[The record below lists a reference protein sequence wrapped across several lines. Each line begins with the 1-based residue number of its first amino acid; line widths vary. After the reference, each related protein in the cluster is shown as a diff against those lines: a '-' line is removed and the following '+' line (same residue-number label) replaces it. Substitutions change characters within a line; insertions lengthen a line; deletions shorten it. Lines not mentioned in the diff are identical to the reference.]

1 MLTVLGII
9 LVLFSCIA
17 FAVMKIAAAREK
29 IGTTRQMRDVLKR
42 MADQISF
49 TMEPLPDILS
59 RISQEELGETGEF
72 LDELASQLKKSENR
86 SLQEVWSSTLD
97 GYAKRL
103 GLSARTISILS
114 GLGERL
120 GRMSRDIE
128 LDNISYTIEE
138 LDGEIEAQ
146 QALFTKNEKLFRS
159 FGVLVGILIV
169 ILFI

>member
-17 FAVMKIAAAREK
+17 FAVMKIASARER

-72 LDELASQLKKSENR
+72 LDELASQLKNSENR
-86 SLQEVWSSTLD
+86 SLQEVLGQHIGQLRKAAWIIGQDHFYLVRAGRAARQD
-97 GYAKRL
+97 VKGY
-103 GLSARTISILS
+103 
-114 GLGERL
+114 
-120 GRMSRDIE
+120 
-128 LDNISYTIEE
+128 
-138 LDGEIEAQ
+138 
-146 QALFTKNEKLFRS
+146 
-159 FGVLVGILIV
+159 
-169 ILFI
+169 